1 MAENKPGCLATVVP
15 PKTGTFTMAFLPKR
29 PYLSCSVGGQS
40 FYAPRQFNIKT
51 IEAAGRAK
59 PYDLVAANAAVG
71 HYGTFDYQ
79 RSVDS
84 AGSTTFYRGFTPVS
98 NFDVGVYMQSAK
110 FPQWATS
117 LIANIFAAA
126 KSSNAGDPA
135 QGSYRNLGYNT
146 AAAGQV
152 PACVVH
158 Q

>member
-1 MAENKPGCLATVVP
+1 MNPA
-15 PKTGTFTMAFLPKR
+15 KTGTFTRAFLPKG
-29 PYLSCSVGGQS
+29 PYLSCSVGDQS
-40 FYAPRQFNIKT
+40 FYAPTQFNIKT
-51 IEAAGRAK
+51 IEAAGHAK

-84 AGSTTFYRGFTPVS
+84 SGNTTFYKGFTPVS
-98 NFDVGVYMQSAK
+98 NFDVGAYMQSAK

-117 LIANIFAAA
+117 LISNVLAEL

-135 QGSYRNLGYNT
+135 QGIYRNLGFNT